1 VPCRLAAV
9 VLTLP
14 LVFGG
19 SPGAPAVDRPPPP
32 SVSSRCGVSIAGARS
47 LWFRAAD
54 GTVLDGVTAGQPRTT
69 VVFAHGYPSSLCD
82 WADLA
87 AGLVRMGY
95 GVFLF
100 DFRNLGLSDT
110 AQAHAPGADLAAAV
124 EQARRRGAE
133 HVILVGGSYGATAVL
148 SAAPDLDV
156 SGVVA
161 LSPPPD
167 LSNWIDE
174 LDAVSAVRRL
184 HAPML
189 VLYAADDFRT
199 PPDAEH
205 ALARAAASTDKR
217 FVQFPGYWHAGAL
230 LYRAPFRAR
239 VKRLVLGFV
248 RAHAEG
254 R

>member
-1 VPCRLAAV
+1 M
-9 VLTLP
+9 
-14 LVFGG
+14 
-19 SPGAPAVDRPPPP
+19 
-32 SVSSRCGVSIAGARS
+32 
-47 LWFRAAD
+47 WFRADD
-54 GTVLDGVTAGQPRTT
+54 GTVLDGVTAGKPRTT

-87 AGLVRMGY
+87 AVLVRRGY

-110 AQAHAPGADLAAAV
+110 ADAHAPGADLAAAV
-124 EQARRRGAE
+124 DQARRRGAE
-133 HVILVGGSYGATAVL
+133 HVILIGGSYGATAVL

-156 SGVVA
+156 AGVVA

-184 HAPML
+184 HAPVL
-189 VLYAADDFRT
+189 VLYAGDDFRT
-199 PPDAEH
+199 PPNAER
-205 ALARAAASTDKR
+205 ALARADASRVKR
-217 FVQFPGYWHAGAL
+217 FVEFPGPWHAGDL

-239 VKRLVLGFV
+239 AKRLVLGFL